1 MCIQVSVGSSSLF
14 RILLGIYLA
23 LSWTYVSLLVRQR
36 SEKEFK
42 HLFYPISTFALFL
55 LATAGIILSIFNI
68 GNLIQLLLTN
78 LVDIDPKAR
87 ETTFVATR

>member
-1 MCIQVSVGSSSLF
+1 MLRKF
-14 RILLGIYLA
+14 LGIYLA
-23 LSWTYVSLLVRQR
+23 LSWTYVSLLFRQR
-36 SEKEFK
+36 SEKKFK
-42 HLFYPISTFALFL
+42 HLFYPISTFVLFL

-68 GNLIQLLLTN
+68 GNLIQLLLVD